1 MLRLD
6 WRQARRVMM
15 LITMLAR
22 DESSKGGWGIQVL
35 VCEGRHAVYV
45 AQRVAKRAALT
56 TDWKLWRD
64 SDGVVRDLGEAGFV
78 C

>member
-56 TDWKLWRD
+56 TDRRD
-64 SDGVVRDLGEAGFV
+64 SAGVVRDLGEAGFV